1 MPGFLEHQKGH
12 VHYQKHAGD
21 GTFSSYLTCW
31 WWAYLKK
38 WFLRIEM
45 DIYEFSLTRG
55 VIIYTLWWKQ
65 INIFQND
72 YCSSSFSS
80 WWISIF
86 SKVNHS
92 KQPLDMSWAKTKE
105 ISLEARRFQ
114 KYQSF
119 LSFSAHNYETYF
131 NWEP

>member
-1 MPGFLEHQKGH
+1 
-12 VHYQKHAGD
+12 
-21 GTFSSYLTCW
+21 
-31 WWAYLKK
+31 
-38 WFLRIEM
+38 M

-55 VIIYTLWWKQ
+55 VRIYILWCKQ

-86 SKVNHS
+86 SKLNHS
-92 KQPLDMSWAKTKE
+92 KKPLDMSWAKTKE
-105 ISLEARRFQ
+105 ISLEARRFK

-131 NWEP
+131 SNGHELFDALKDQSWVAWWRQWYLWFQHYLRTWHICYFTHVQQN